1 MTDKE
6 RLGNLNPT
14 IVDNQGNVT
23 LKGEDF
29 HWLMEQ
35 DEQVQELEQ
44 QNKRYREALKFYADR
59 ENYKPNPN
67 HYDLDIDEYI
77 STIDSD
83 NGATARKALEGEE

>member
-35 DEQVQELEQ
+35 AEQVQDWS
-44 QNKRYREALKFYADR
+44 NKTNVIVKR
-59 ENYKPNPN
+59 
-67 HYDLDIDEYI
+67 
-77 STIDSD
+77 
-83 NGATARKALEGEE
+83 